1 MEPMSPEQEKQS
13 VTRERLV
20 EAALSLVNEEGLE
33 GLSMRALADKLDVKA
48 ASLYWH
54 VRDRRELLDLLA
66 ESILDSVKTV
76 RRGPAWRENVL
87 AAASALGRVV
97 SAQKDADR
105 ILLEVPEAVR
115 RSDLFHGLVAQLQAA
130 GLQPVEAT
138 DAALMVTTYVITG
151 RTAAKQEEVS
161 AGSGEVASIA
171 IDSGSRG
178 VILRAG
184 AAGMQGLIRVPPDQ
198 GGAAPAVVRGEQ
210 VVVRRLRGVG
220 RGEIELNPRH
230 PWKFK
235 IQAPTWNT
243 VLDLV
248 GVDVREIWIDS
259 GAANVEC
266 FLPEPRGV
274 VPVHVSSG
282 VVNVALHRDPSAAVV
297 ATAHTGAFK
306 LKLEDFSTKVTVLD
320 VHWQS
325 AGALGARDRYELDVS
340 SGVVDLNLDSY
351 DPKAHRPAAAS
362 AAEGPAKPWSWP
374 PPGGAKGKTEPV
386 SALEILLDGVE
397 ARVKSRP

>member
-1 MEPMSPEQEKQS
+1 MEPMSPEEEKQRGL
-13 VTRERLV
+13 TRERLV

-33 GLSMRALADKLDVKA
+33 GLSMRALADKLEVKA

-54 VRDRRELLDLLA
+54 VRDRRELLDMLA
-66 ESILDSVKTV
+66 ESILDSAQTPR
-76 RRGPAWRENVL
+76 RRGGWRANVL
-87 AAASALGRVV
+87 ATGAALGQVV
-97 SAQKDADR
+97 AATKDADR

-115 RSDLFHGLVAQLQAA
+115 RSRLFHDLVDQLQSA

-138 DAALMVTTYVITG
+138 DAALMVTTYVIAG
-151 RTAAKQEEVS
+151 RTPSQEDEVV
-161 AGSGEVASIA
+161 GTSGEVASIA

-184 AAGMQGLIRVPPDQ
+184 AADMQGLIRVPPDQ

-220 RGEIELNPRH
+220 RGEIELNPRR

-235 IQAPTWNT
+235 IQAPTFNT
-243 VLDLV
+243 VLDLP
-248 GVDVREIWIDS
+248 GIDVREIWIDS

-266 FLPEPRGV
+266 FLPVPRGV

-282 VVNVALHRDPSAAVV
+282 VVNVTMHRERGAAVIAQV
-297 ATAHTGAFK
+297 HPGALK
-306 LKLEDFSTKVTVLD
+306 LKLDDFSTRVAVLD

-325 AGALGARDRYELDVS
+325 DGALGAQDRYDLDVS
-340 SGVVDLNLDSY
+340 SGVVDFKLDSY
-351 DPKAHRPAAAS
+351 VPKVPRAAAAHS
-362 AAEGPAKPWSWP
+362 EEPPKPLRSEPA
-374 PPGGAKGKTEPV
+374 T
-386 SALEILLDGVE
+386 ALEIFLDGIE
-397 ARVKSRP
+397 ARVTTRS